1 VAAGDRDLIC
11 NVDDGLSSENGG
23 GRGQEGC
30 GENGETHLVCWAVF
44 SGIEEGESFRLVLKS
59 CDRERFFKE
68 WTTEVKVYQRFDG
81 LKSGCLAG
89 ERRRGKQRWAE
100 EPYKRWGD

>member
-59 CDRERFFKE
+59 CDRER
-68 WTTEVKVYQRFDG
+68 V
-81 LKSGCLAG
+81 L
-89 ERRRGKQRWAE
+89 
-100 EPYKRWGD
+100 